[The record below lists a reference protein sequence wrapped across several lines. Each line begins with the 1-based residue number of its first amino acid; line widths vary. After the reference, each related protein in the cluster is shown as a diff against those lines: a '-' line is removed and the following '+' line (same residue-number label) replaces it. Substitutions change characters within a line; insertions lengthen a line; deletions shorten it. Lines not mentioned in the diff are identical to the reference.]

1 MIARTWHGVVPK
13 AKSEAYLEYL
23 NETGVKDYRETAGN
37 RGVFVLRRDEKN
49 ETHYL
54 FISLWDSEESIREF
68 AGEDVEKARY
78 YPKDQD
84 FLLELEPNAPH
95 FHVVVQEGGES

>member
-13 AKSEAYLEYL
+13 AKSEAYLKYL
-23 NETGVKDYRETAGN
+23 NETGVKDYRSTAGN
-37 RGVFVLRRDEKN
+37 RGVFVLRRDEDH

-54 FISLWDSEESIREF
+54 FISLWDSLESIREF
-68 AGEDVEKARY
+68 AGEDVEKACY

-84 FLLELEPNAPH
+84 FLLELEPKAPH
-95 FHVVVQEGGES
+95 YQVVVQEGDEL